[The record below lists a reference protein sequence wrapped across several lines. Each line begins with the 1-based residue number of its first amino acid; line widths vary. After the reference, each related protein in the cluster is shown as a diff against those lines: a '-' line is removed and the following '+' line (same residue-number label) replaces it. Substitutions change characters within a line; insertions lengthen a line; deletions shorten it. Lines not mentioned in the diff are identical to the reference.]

1 MINLP
6 KPSPLSIK
14 GNTSEQISYIIKY
27 LQRLVAELEKMLG
40 SIKEKKS
47 AENAIWVSDISLSE
61 GMLNVIFSD
70 GSVKQINLEN

>member
-14 GNTSEQISYIIKY
+14 GSTSEQISYIIKY

-61 GMLNVIFSD
+61 GVLNVVFSD
-70 GSVKQINLEN
+70 GSVKEINLEN